1 MIKADQASFYRN
13 PNDRNELSM
22 MNISHL
28 SGTFNSAA
36 AAQNFANSPGMFVEG
51 EEASKIFTYVTSED
65 FKGLMQYLRI

>member
-1 MIKADQASFYRN
+1 
-13 PNDRNELSM
+13 M